1 MIADAEEVDETTT
14 SGKEY
19 RRKADKGRHAVLVVA
34 ENEQEKKIVDENM
47 AKAAQLERE
56 IVLDRVGSDTRTL
69 TVLDVETAAAR
80 LSRGQPV
87 SQATRQKCE
96 KDDYALYGIR
106 LGIRVTSVDGKKGVI
121 VAANMDKEDG
131 CNKFTIRW
139 GQERDGGKIEQYST
153 HEDLRDADRG
163 QGVVSLQDDEN
174 KFGTFLRALL
184 CMVLTHVHD
193 FIAHNDELKRV
204 YHCVAL
210 DGDERE
216 DIMAVRKDAWEN
228 TKGAAAADPL
238 NPIELSFL
246 ASDTD
251 LIEEL
256 EKEGSCLKMMGL
268 DSVDSTVTSL
278 VYGEYTFHP
287 THTSFVT
294 HFVRGAQAAWSL
306 GRLINMESCMAPISV
321 NELPDGIVV
330 CPLESDR
337 TIYKKDAEH
346 AEVYG
351 LATRA
356 LLARARLLGTG
367 SHHWLSHYPL
377 YRLLLSISRPVAL
390 GAIAATSENTGKV
403 CPTRRHIDAYT
414 RITRLSETREK
425 DLDIFKCI
433 GSGYEPVAQ
442 SQKALTEIHENG
454 LARHGNGS
462 KTDQGRMFGPSDIT
476 ADGAFE
482 RMEHMVMRN

>member
-1 MIADAEEVDETTT
+1 MSADAEEVEETTA

-19 RRKADKGRHAVLVVA
+19 RRRADKGRHAVLVVA
-34 ENEQEKKIVDENM
+34 ENEEEKKVVDENM

-56 IVLDRVGSDTRTL
+56 IALDRVGSDTRTL
-69 TVLDVETAAAR
+69 TVLDVERAAAR

-96 KDDYALYGIR
+96 KDDYALYGIK
-106 LGIRVTSVDGKKGVI
+106 LGTRVTSVDGNKGVI
-121 VAANMDKEDG
+121 VAANMDKG
-131 CNKFTIRW
+131 GGYNKFMIRW
-139 GQERDGGKIEQYST
+139 GQERDGKIEQYST
-153 HEDLRDADRG
+153 HEVLRDADKG

-174 KFGTFLRALL
+174 IFGVFVRAL

-193 FIAHNDELKRV
+193 FITHNEELKRM

-228 TKGAAAADPL
+228 TKGAAAADTL
-238 NPIELSFL
+238 NPIELGFL

-256 EKEGSCLKMMGL
+256 EKEASCLKMMGL

-278 VYGEYTFHP
+278 VYSEYTFHP
-287 THTSFVT
+287 AHKSFVT
-294 HFVRGAQAAWSL
+294 HFVRGAQNAWRI

-330 CPLESDR
+330 RPVESDR
-337 TIYKKDAEH
+337 SIYKKDAKDTEG
-346 AEVYG
+346 YG

-356 LLARARLLGTG
+356 LLARARLLGAA

-377 YRLLLSISRPVAL
+377 YRLLSISRPVAL

-403 CPTRRHIDAYT
+403 CPTRCHIDAYT
-414 RITRLSETREK
+414 
-425 DLDIFKCI
+425 
-433 GSGYEPVAQ
+433 
-442 SQKALTEIHENG
+442 
-454 LARHGNGS
+454 
-462 KTDQGRMFGPSDIT
+462 
-476 ADGAFE
+476 
-482 RMEHMVMRN
+482 